1 MTKTTKPA
9 ADPKSVLLVLGYDKD
24 GKPCGARFTGADPDL
39 VAKAAK
45 VMALEVY
52 NVTSPEVAE
61 AAKKLPA
68 GQLYAN
74 GRGFVPNVAQAV
86 YSAVIVELSTTEA
99 DRAAL
104 PVAIGLPKSW
114 DEIAPGHLVI
124 AQETLE
130 YGWWE
135 ANSAGRLWRRPAA
148 HAARSKT
155 GQPGDQVPVGWRRG
169 RSKARAAEQPE
180 PSSGH

>member
-1 MTKTTKPA
+1 MTKTTKP

-52 NVTSPEVAE
+52 DVTSSEVAE

-135 ANSAGRLWRRPAA
+135 AIVLGRTGDMFTLRFRNYPHLPRFVRHRSAVALMSPAA
-148 HAARSKT
+148 
-155 GQPGDQVPVGWRRG
+155 Q
-169 RSKARAAEQPE
+169 
-180 PSSGH
+180 